1 VLPLQ
6 QQLIILNASGPV
18 PGVSRLTGY
27 QDTAYVFVWTSP
39 IKEHIGQANVAAKIR
54 ATISIE
60 LELDFIERAFD

>member
-1 VLPLQ
+1 MLPLQ

-27 QDTAYVFVWTSP
+27 LDTAYVFVWTSP

-54 ATISIE
+54 ARISIE
-60 LELDFIERAFD
+60 LKLDIIERAFD